1 VAAFAAA
8 SIAGADP
15 LRIAM
20 IACRLAVMGFVL
32 PFCFVWR
39 PALVLTG
46 DALTIL
52 FALAAACAG
61 LVALAAALQGWLMR
75 PLAGFDRALLG
86 LAGAALVAP
95 LAWPDAAGAVLRALW
110 LALRR
115 GR

>member
-1 VAAFAAA
+1 
-8 SIAGADP
+8 
-15 LRIAM
+15 
-20 IACRLAVMGFVL
+20 
-32 PFCFVWR
+32 
-39 PALVLTG
+39 
-46 DALTIL
+46 
-52 FALAAACAG
+52 
-61 LVALAAALQGWLMR
+61 VALAAALQGWLLR